1 MKAKLKGTT
10 MCLREESTHAHKPE
24 IKHMNSNTSRGSN
37 IHKLID
43 YDTENVTDGYIQV
56 HFNYNKNLNV
66 YSPCFSLPSGI
77 FAI

>member
-1 MKAKLKGTT
+1 

-24 IKHMNSNTSRGSN
+24 RKRMNRNTCRGSN

-56 HFNYNKNLNV
+56 HFDYNKNLNV
-66 YSPCFSLPSGI
+66 I
-77 FAI
+77 